1 MSKNEL
7 TQMDKDEI
15 KSRVK
20 GMSKIEMLESI
31 KHYPDEVVA
40 NELIGRIKEYKKFTN
55 NVVGCVLNAI
65 KDGD

>member
-7 TQMDKDEI
+7 TQMEKDEI

-40 NELIGRIKEYKKFTN
+40 NELIKRIKEYKEFSQRI
-55 NVVGCVLNAI
+55 VGCVFSSI

>member
-7 TQMDKDEI
+7 TQMEKDEI

-31 KHYPDEVVA
+31 KHYPDEVIA
-40 NELIGRIKEYKKFTN
+40 NELIKRIKEYKEFSQRI
-55 NVVGCVLNAI
+55 VGCVFSSI

>member
-7 TQMDKDEI
+7 TQMEKDEI

-40 NELIGRIKEYKKFTN
+40 NELIKRIKDYKEFSQRI
-55 NVVGCVLNAI
+55 VGCVFSSI

>member
-7 TQMDKDEI
+7 TQMEREEI

-40 NELIGRIKEYKKFTN
+40 NELIKRIKEYKDFSSRI
-55 NVVGCVLNAI
+55 VGCVFDSI

>member
-7 TQMDKDEI
+7 TQMEKDEI

-31 KHYPDEVVA
+31 KHYPDEIVA
-40 NELIGRIKEYKKFTN
+40 NELIKRIKEYKEFSQRI
-55 NVVGCVLNAI
+55 VGCVFNSI

>member
-7 TQMDKDEI
+7 TQMEKDEI

-40 NELIGRIKEYKKFTN
+40 KELIKRIKEYKEFSQRI
-55 NVVGCVLNAI
+55 VGCVFSSI

>member
-7 TQMDKDEI
+7 TQMEKDEI

-40 NELIGRIKEYKKFTN
+40 NELIKRIKEYKEFSHIYKKRVYYLFIRIN
-55 NVVGCVLNAI
+55 
-65 KDGD
+65 

>member
-7 TQMDKDEI
+7 TQMEKEEI

-40 NELIGRIKEYKKFTN
+40 NELIKRIKEYKEFSQRI
-55 NVVGCVLNAI
+55 VGCVFSSI

>member
-7 TQMDKDEI
+7 TQMEKEEI

-31 KHYPDEVVA
+31 KYYPDEVVTYTLDA
-40 NELIGRIKEYKKFTN
+40 MKKGKFMP
-55 NVVGCVLNAI
+55 LSPPPPFQDRLRAPF
-65 KDGD
+65 

>member
-7 TQMDKDEI
+7 TQMEKDEI

-31 KHYPDEVVA
+31 KHYPDEIVA
-40 NELIGRIKEYKKFTN
+40 NELIKRIKDYKEFSQRI
-55 NVVGCVLNAI
+55 VGCVFSSI

>member
-7 TQMDKDEI
+7 TQMEKDEI

-31 KHYPDEVVA
+31 KHYPDEIVA
-40 NELIGRIKEYKKFTN
+40 NELIKRIKDYKEFSQR
-55 NVVGCVLNAI
+55 VVGCVFNSI
-65 KDGD
+65 KGGD